1 MVKNFSEYHMDLN
14 LAWRDYLH
22 KTFSQL
28 NNCSVE
34 APWTQRLEIVKFE
47 FAVFLGHIFEK
58 EYFTPPFLSVFHV
71 IYVMLKGLKGP
82 TLLGFRV
89 YR

>member
-14 LAWRDYLH
+14 LGEIIYV
-22 KTFSQL
+22 TFSLL